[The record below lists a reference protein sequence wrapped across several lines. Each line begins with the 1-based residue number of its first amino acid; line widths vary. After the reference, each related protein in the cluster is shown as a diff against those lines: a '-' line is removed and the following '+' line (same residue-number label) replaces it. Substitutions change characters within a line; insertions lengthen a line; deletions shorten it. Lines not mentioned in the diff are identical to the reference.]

1 MYETI
6 PTRGDIYLTLY
17 LRSLTSSRNFP
28 SKLPD
33 VGFGYDVDHNGYLN
47 RDDFLCTALR
57 STVRAGL
64 GSVSLSSLQDEQRL
78 MLSLWEEIA
87 DIADLNQDGIIT
99 VEEFKQA
106 VQATCVGKHYEEFP
120 QSMKAFIESNF
131 RVVDLNGD
139 GVISADEFR
148 YDCVLR
154 IPVLE
159 LDSIDEAYNNLLEDA
174 DRVRGGLTL
183 SRYQELYARFIGDYS
198 NEAQNSSVYLFGPIP
213 VMEDKNKNKIN

>member
-1 MYETI
+1 MAYSWDNRVTFLI
-6 PTRGDIYLTLY
+6 DHL
-17 LRSLTSSRNFP
+17 
-28 SKLPD
+28 
-33 VGFGYDVDHNGYLN
+33 YDVDHNGYLN

-120 QSMKAFIESNF
+120 QVPSSIRASERLVSSSSDISFHLNI
-131 RVVDLNGD
+131 DLNM
-139 GVISADEFR
+139 ISGKN
-148 YDCVLR
+148 
-154 IPVLE
+154 
-159 LDSIDEAYNNLLEDA
+159 S
-174 DRVRGGLTL
+174 L
-183 SRYQELYARFIGDYS
+183 SGHCCNILQ
-198 NEAQNSSVYLFGPIP
+198 PIKKVTP
-213 VMEDKNKNKIN
+213 G